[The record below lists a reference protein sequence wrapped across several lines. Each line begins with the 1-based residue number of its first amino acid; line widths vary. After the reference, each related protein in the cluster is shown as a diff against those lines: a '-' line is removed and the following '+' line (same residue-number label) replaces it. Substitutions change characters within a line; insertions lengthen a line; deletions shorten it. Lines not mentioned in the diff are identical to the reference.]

1 MYNDEVVTKDCYA
14 LTGCGAGI
22 VGQGNSDDDEP
33 VQALH
38 SAASFTVATPIARP
52 SRRDAL
58 VAIPSPA
65 LAAMATRVASAFG
78 FRVFLAGS
86 SAEAAASVGGRAFD
100 LILLEAAA
108 ETGFWVRRIR
118 ALPGGLSAA
127 PIIALGACHGDLWRE
142 DAAEAGLD
150 GFVSEPVT
158 LSGLISLTAL
168 LMGAPAEANGEP
180 IEP

>member
-1 MYNDEVVTKDCYA
+1 M
-14 LTGCGAGI
+14 
-22 VGQGNSDDDEP
+22 GQGNSDGDER

-38 SAASFTVATPIARP
+38 GAVSTTRP

-58 VAIPSPA
+58 VAIPSYA

-86 SAEAAASVGGRAFD
+86 AAEAAASASGRGFD
-100 LILLEAAA
+100 LILLEADA
-108 ETGFWVRRIR
+108 ETSFWVRRIR
-118 ALPGGLSAA
+118 ALPGHLSAA
-127 PIIALGACHGDLWRE
+127 PIMALGACRSDLWRE
-142 DAAEAGLD
+142 DAIDAGLD

-158 LSGLISLTAL
+158 LAGLISLTAL
-168 LMGAPAEANGEP
+168 LMGAPANADGAP